1 MSFTQLLNDYSL
13 IAVLVGT
20 AVCILTGIIKL
31 PIKNALNKKLNSVTD
46 QIITGTG
53 TPVDQT
59 EVLTNVKTAQKK
71 YNDLFKDLC
80 LLIAVFLSAVG
91 ILLYHVFTHTLYT
104 FTTLIAY
111 REIMTSYI
119 VSELVFMMYEKVG
132 LKTLSKNIINTIR
145 TKAKEQNNAQIDDV
159 LTIIEKIL
167 EDDVKLPLTTTQQN
181 LLREKYTEKTT
192 QHK

>member
-31 PIKNALNKKLNSVTD
+31 PIKNALNKKLNNVTD
-46 QIITGTG
+46 QIVTGTE
-53 TPVDQT
+53 TPIDQT
-59 EVLTNVKTAQKK
+59 EVLTNVKAAQKK

-80 LLIAVFLSAVG
+80 LLIAVFLSVVG
-91 ILLYHVFTHTLYT
+91 VLLYHVFTHTLNT

-132 LKTLSKNIINTIR
+132 LKTLFKNIINTIR